1 LERKLCQI
9 EWFHMTCEIYIR
21 RAIKE
26 NLICPNRSILWGITN
41 PKNCKTPQHCDL
53 KLGSWS
59 ISICHNYGFGLTR
72 ASSVQRH
79 VEKNLKHGGD
89 ETLTQMIM
97 WMFGNQNEK
106 KLRLSSCILPLGIA
120 IQCSF
125 KSSWVNV
132 WWGQLCSNR
141 IHSLINHKHF
151 EKGYDKLGL
160 HFQKLVC
167 LENYV
172 HLEKKMML
180 NWGA

>member
-1 LERKLCQI
+1 MTLSWAHDQFQYVTTMALGLLEQAWCKDKETCWKKLKT
-9 EWFHMTCEIYIR
+9 WWGWNTH
-21 RAIKE
+21 
-26 NLICPNRSILWGITN
+26 PNDHVNVWESKWRN
-41 PKNCKTPQHCDL
+41 FKTL
-53 KLGSWS
+53 KLHSPFGD
-59 ISICHNYGFGLTR
+59 CNYNSL
-72 ASSVQRH
+72 
-79 VEKNLKHGGD
+79 
-89 ETLTQMIM
+89 
-97 WMFGNQNEK
+97 
-106 KLRLSSCILPLGIA
+106 
-120 IQCSF
+120 

-132 WWGQLCSNR
+132 WWGQLCSNW